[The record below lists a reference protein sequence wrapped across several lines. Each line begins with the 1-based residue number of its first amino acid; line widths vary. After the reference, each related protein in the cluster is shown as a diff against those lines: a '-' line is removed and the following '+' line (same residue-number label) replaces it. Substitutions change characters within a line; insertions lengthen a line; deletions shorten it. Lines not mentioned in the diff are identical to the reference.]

1 MGRGEVG
8 GRGGRVGGL
17 RFEGGVG
24 VVVGEGKGE
33 GGVEGDDGF
42 CCEGVSG
49 GLGFGEGTGG
59 LGIGGG
65 GLFDVVSPKGRVCG
79 LFIGALMT

>member
-1 MGRGEVG
+1 
-8 GRGGRVGGL
+8 
-17 RFEGGVG
+17 
-24 VVVGEGKGE
+24 
-33 GGVEGDDGF
+33 
-42 CCEGVSG
+42 
-49 GLGFGEGTGG
+49 